1 MLSEEHT
8 LETAEQLVAA
18 IKAGDESLAT
28 SRIMELVRE
37 FESGLYQEIG
47 KLTRV
52 VHEAM
57 KNLAEDSGLAQITT
71 SHIPDARE
79 RLDFVLEKTADATHR
94 TLESVERLMPMSDD
108 LVTSAKDIKGY
119 WGQAVRDAGGDID
132 FSELTRVLDAHVAS
146 LEGQAETLRHG
157 LSEVLMA
164 QSFQDLTGQVIRR
177 TMELVADVEDKLIE
191 LVVKTPGGASGPDEL
206 SMSGAAVA
214 GAASAQE
221 QRAGEIAAPEGPAV
235 GKRDDV
241 VSGQDEVDDLL
252 SSLGF

>member
-1 MLSEEHT
+1 MFSEENT
-8 LETAEQLVAA
+8 LETAEELVAA
-18 IKAGDESLAT
+18 IKAGDETLAT
-28 SRIMELVRE
+28 NRIMELVRE

-57 KNLAEDSGLAQITT
+57 KNLAEDSGLTQITT

-94 TLESVERLMPMSDD
+94 TLESVEKLMPVSDD

-119 WGQAVRDAGGDID
+119 WGQAVRDAGGDVD
-132 FSELTRVLDAHVAS
+132 FTELTRVLDAHVMS
-146 LEGQAETLRHG
+146 LETQAETIRSG
-157 LSEVLMA
+157 LSDVLMA

-177 TMELVADVEDKLIE
+177 TMELVADVEDKLLE
-191 LVVKTPGGASGPDEL
+191 LVVKTPPGVVPGVEEGTAPTDVASTSGEL
-206 SMSGAAVA
+206 
-214 GAASAQE
+214 
-221 QRAGEIAAPEGPAV
+221 AAPEGPAV
-235 GKRDDV
+235 GQRDDV